1 MSEKS
6 KYYFDKERNL
16 PYDNRVPNYYIGKK
30 GMMAKD
36 ICDDFELPYHLATA
50 LTYILRAKKKHNDKG
65 VSDINKAIAHLEFE
79 LYRIENY

>member
-6 KYYFDKERNL
+6 KYYFDMERNK
-16 PYDNRVPNYYIGKK
+16 PYNNKVPKYYIGKK

-79 LYRIENY
+79 LYRIEKY